1 VQYAD
6 SDSNGQVDYVD
17 EAQIYEDEHGN
28 ERQERYEYDG
38 TESYGQGSKE
48 YYNYHENR
56 GHDSRGDRRHD
67 DGQDDM
73 W

>member
-6 SDSNGQVDYVD
+6 SESNGQVDYVD

-38 TESYGQGSKE
+38 TEGYGQGSKE
-48 YYNYHENR
+48 YYHYHDN
-56 GHDSRGDRRHD
+56 RGDRR
-67 DGQDDM
+67 QDEQGDM